1 MIFAVDSLVNYLI
14 SWLFRLFSSKS
25 LFDGQACHTLAGCNT
40 CFQGPTLLG
49 RALVVLQGLL

>member
-25 LFDGQACHTLAGCNT
+25 FFDGQACHTLAGCNS

-49 RALVVLQGLL
+49 CALV